1 MSERRGLNWERR
13 PAAFKREALEKMKT
27 AENVK
32 ALAKELGVSRS
43 LLYWWKQQ
51 AEKRGN
57 ALPACASEDR
67 REREVRELKARV
79 AELEGAVGRKALE
92 ADFFASALRR
102 IAASRRNSSD
112 SGETASTPK
121 SAAGCN
127 RKDN

>member
-1 MSERRGLNWERR
+1 MSEKRRLKWERR
-13 PAAFKREALEKMKT
+13 SAVFKRDALERMKS
-27 AENVK
+27 AESVK

-51 AEKRGN
+51 AGKRGN
-57 ALPACASEDR
+57 AQTACDGEDR
-67 REREVRELKARV
+67 QVRELKAKV
-79 AELEGAVGRKALE
+79 AELEGAVGRKARE

-102 IAASRRNSSD
+102 IAASRRK
-112 SGETASTPK
+112 SGASGGTASTPK

>member
-1 MSERRGLNWERR
+1 MSEKRKLKWERR
-13 PAAFKREALEKMKT
+13 SAAFKREALDRMKT
-27 AENVK
+27 AESVK

-51 AEKRGN
+51 AEKRGES
-57 ALPACASEDR
+57 LIRCASEDR
-67 REREVRELKARV
+67 QDREVRELKARV

-102 IAASRRNSSD
+102 IEASRRRSSD
-112 SGETASTPK
+112 SGGTASTPK

-127 RKDN
+127 RKDS